1 MSQNCLEITKTHMKG
16 AIEHFQH
23 ELKAIRAGRAS
34 PLLIEGVQVEAY
46 GSFMKIK
53 ELGTITSPEPRQ
65 LLITPFDVTVAGNIS
80 KAIDKANLGVRTSL
94 EGKMIR
100 VFFPELDTAR
110 RKELVN
116 QVHKKK
122 EDGKIAI
129 RNCRRDANEM
139 IKKIKADSSM
149 PEDDIKRMEKQ
160 IQEMTDKFCKEV
172 DDLSLAKEKEVME
185 V

>member
-1 MSQNCLEITKTHMKG
+1 MSQDCLSITKTHMKS
-16 AIEHFQH
+16 AIEHLQQ
-23 ELKAIRAGRAS
+23 EMKGIRAGRAS
-34 PLLIEGVQVEAY
+34 PLLIEGLQAEVY
-46 GSFMKIK
+46 GTTMKIK

-65 LLITPFDVTVAGNIS
+65 LLITPFDVTVVGNIS
-80 KAIDKANLGVRTSL
+80 KAIEKANLGIRSSV
-94 EGKMIR
+94 EGKVVR
-100 VFFPELDTAR
+100 VFFPELDMQR
-110 RKELVN
+110 RKDLVN

-139 IKKIKADSSM
+139 LKKCKADASM
-149 PEDDIKRMEKQ
+149 PEDDLKRLEKQ

-172 DDLSLAKEKEVME
+172 DDLALAKEKEVME

>member
-1 MSQNCLEITKTHMKG
+1 MKG

-23 ELKAIRAGRAS
+23 ELKGIRAGRAS
-34 PLLIEGVQVEAY
+34 PLLIEGIPVEAY
-46 GSFMKIK
+46 GSTMKIK

-65 LLITPFDVTVAGNIS
+65 LLITPFDSTVAGSIS
-80 KAIDKANLGVRTSL
+80 KAIEKANLGIRTSV
-94 EGKMIR
+94 EGKVVR
-100 VFFPELDTAR
+100 VSFPELDTNR

-122 EDGKIAI
+122 EDGKISI
-129 RNCRRDANEM
+129 RNCRRDANEI
-139 IKKIKADSSM
+139 IKKIKADSTM
-149 PEDDIKRMEKQ
+149 PEDDIKRLEKQ

-172 DDLSLAKEKEVME
+172 EDLTLAKEKEVME

>member
-1 MSQNCLEITKTHMKG
+1 MSLDCLQITKTHMKG

-23 ELKAIRAGRAS
+23 ELKGIRAGRAS
-34 PLLIEGVQVEAY
+34 PLLIEGIPVEAY
-46 GSFMKIK
+46 GSTMKIK

-65 LLITPFDVTVAGNIS
+65 LLITPFDSTVAGSIS
-80 KAIDKANLGVRTSL
+80 KAIEKANLGIRTSV
-94 EGKMIR
+94 EGKVVR
-100 VFFPELDTAR
+100 VSFPELDTNR

-122 EDGKIAI
+122 EDGKISI
-129 RNCRRDANEM
+129 RNCRRDANEI
-139 IKKIKADSSM
+139 IKKIKADSTM
-149 PEDDIKRMEKQ
+149 PEDDIKRLEKQ

-172 DDLSLAKEKEVME
+172 EDLTLAKEKEVME